1 MIFLSFDFTA
11 TASAAAPCARLPH
24 LPAEASKSL
33 HTVQAVQVDRCIH
46 LMDSCHYSRC
56 IQTSHYET
64 SQSQRKC
71 QKPLDTVQDRIL
83 RPYKDRTDRCQ
94 CQIPC
99 HKYTYQTVVTNRS
112 STSGTTLCSFFSIT
126 DISIR
131 HDNRNDMSLISNHI
145 NLIESKEYRLRCFHT
160 FCRHSIRI
168 LQRRV
173 NL

>member
-1 MIFLSFDFTA
+1 
-11 TASAAAPCARLPH
+11 
-24 LPAEASKSL
+24 
-33 HTVQAVQVDRCIH
+33 
-46 LMDSCHYSRC
+46 MDSCHYGRC

-83 RPYKDRTDRCQ
+83 RPYKDRTDSCQ

-99 HKYTYQTVVTNRS
+99 HKYTYQRCYEQIQYLRNNLVQLFLNH
-112 STSGTTLCSFFSIT
+112 
-126 DISIR
+126 R
-131 HDNRNDMSLISNHI
+131 HQPYGNDNRNDMPLIPNHI

-173 NL
+173 NCDHSDYSSQVWIRTKRFCS